1 MNMKKHLTM
10 MLCLI
15 GMAASMNAQSISGK
29 LVDEKNEP
37 LTYAN
42 VVLLSMPDST
52 FVSGTISDEMGGF
65 QLSKDEK
72 GQLIRISSIGYATVY
87 KKVNGGDFGV
97 IQMTSDAQLLG
108 EVTVKGTLP
117 TTRLKGDAM
126 ITGVTGTVLEQAG
139 TAEMLLD
146 KIPNVSA
153 RDGAVKV
160 FGRGTPVIYIN
171 GRKVR
176 DNAELDQLASD
187 NIKSVEVINNPG
199 ARYDASVKAVIRI
212 ITKKAKGEGFGFNNR
227 LSTHHRR
234 YGWTT
239 YDQFNFN
246 YRKGGFD
253 LTGMLSGG
261 HYNNSQSA
269 VTTVDIHSKNHYK
282 VVNDLGDQNNVNHTL
297 SGTLS
302 MNYQFNPDHVMG
314 VRYNLTRD
322 PRAILDGVTLA
333 DVYLDNDLQE
343 QSEAFIKL
351 RAQFTAQDVNMYYSG
366 KVNDWN
372 IDLNMDGMW
381 FESKQNQFTAQTIT
395 EASGKAMEEN
405 MTTFNHT
412 RNNLYA
418 AKLVISRP
426 LWGGS
431 LSFGG
436 EYSHNKRTNIYHND
450 EGVLDSDDS
459 EINEGMAS
467 GFVEYGRSFGKLG
480 VQAGVRYEHV
490 GFDYYDRGKHIDEQS
505 KTYDDVFP
513 SLALSLPIGE
523 VQTQLVYGTDISRPS
538 YSDLR
543 SNITYVNRYLYET
556 GDPYLRPTHSRN
568 LTFAASY
575 KWMNLSVGYQHITD
589 DISQLC
595 APFPEKG
602 PSISLYRYANIDD
615 YDKMFA
621 SLSLA
626 PKVGIWQPRFT
637 LSVQKQW
644 YTAETPEGKEKFNH
658 PVGSFQWNNT
668 LRFSKTCNIG
678 INASFQTK
686 GYSGNTHLDKT
697 NWGVNFSAYKS
708 FFNGRFIT
716 QLFVYDLLQTKGT
729 NTTMYNGGRTVKW
742 EIEPCRSI
750 QLTLRYVFNQA
761 KSKYKG
767 TGAGSSQKARM

>member
-282 VVNDLGDQNNVNHTL
+282 VVNDLGDQ
-297 SGTLS
+297 
-302 MNYQFNPDHVMG
+302 
-314 VRYNLTRD
+314 
-322 PRAILDGVTLA
+322 
-333 DVYLDNDLQE
+333 
-343 QSEAFIKL
+343 
-351 RAQFTAQDVNMYYSG
+351 
-366 KVNDWN
+366 
-372 IDLNMDGMW
+372 
-381 FESKQNQFTAQTIT
+381 
-395 EASGKAMEEN
+395 
-405 MTTFNHT
+405 
-412 RNNLYA
+412 
-418 AKLVISRP
+418 
-426 LWGGS
+426 
-431 LSFGG
+431 
-436 EYSHNKRTNIYHND
+436 
-450 EGVLDSDDS
+450 
-459 EINEGMAS
+459 
-467 GFVEYGRSFGKLG
+467 
-480 VQAGVRYEHV
+480 
-490 GFDYYDRGKHIDEQS
+490 
-505 KTYDDVFP
+505 
-513 SLALSLPIGE
+513 
-523 VQTQLVYGTDISRPS
+523 
-538 YSDLR
+538 
-543 SNITYVNRYLYET
+543 
-556 GDPYLRPTHSRN
+556 
-568 LTFAASY
+568 
-575 KWMNLSVGYQHITD
+575 
-589 DISQLC
+589 
-595 APFPEKG
+595 
-602 PSISLYRYANIDD
+602 
-615 YDKMFA
+615 
-621 SLSLA
+621 
-626 PKVGIWQPRFT
+626 
-637 LSVQKQW
+637 
-644 YTAETPEGKEKFNH
+644 
-658 PVGSFQWNNT
+658 
-668 LRFSKTCNIG
+668 
-678 INASFQTK
+678 
-686 GYSGNTHLDKT
+686 
-697 NWGVNFSAYKS
+697 
-708 FFNGRFIT
+708 
-716 QLFVYDLLQTKGT
+716 
-729 NTTMYNGGRTVKW
+729 
-742 EIEPCRSI
+742 
-750 QLTLRYVFNQA
+750 
-761 KSKYKG
+761 
-767 TGAGSSQKARM
+767 